1 MTPRRKPA
9 RNRLRKAETCPAWD
23 SLRTGVAI
31 LTFAFLILAGCGEG
45 NAQPAPAATAVP
57 ETQNPTVQLQPLGGA
72 PIEVQ
77 VEVVATP
84 QGRARGLMFR
94 ESLPAG
100 TGMLFI
106 FPETRILSFWM
117 RNTPISLDIIFI
129 DPSGTIVNIHP
140 DTIPYSEKSLPSTRP
155 ARFVLEVPGGY
166 CAQVGI
172 RAGDRIELGA
182 LANTP
187 AT

>member
-1 MTPRRKPA
+1 MT
-9 RNRLRKAETCPAWD
+9 KAECGRAPR
-23 SLRTGVAI
+23 RTGVAI
-31 LTFAFLILAGCGEG
+31 LTLAFLILAGCGEG
-45 NAQPAPAATAVP
+45 NAQPAPAPSAIPEPAT
-57 ETQNPTVQLQPLGGA
+57 PTVQLQPLGGA

-84 QGRARGLMFR
+84 QSRARGLMFR
-94 ESLPAG
+94 ENLPDG

-140 DTIPYSEKSLPSTRP
+140 DTVPYSETSLPSSQP
-155 ARFVLEVPGGY
+155 ARFVLEVPGGW
-166 CAQVGI
+166 CARLGV
-172 RAGDRIELGA
+172 RAGDQVELGA